1 MPRVLAGIDVGG
13 TRIKAGLADESG
25 CLLSS
30 NALETRSCHDAESF
44 LGTVAAE
51 IGRQAKAASS
61 HIAAAGVGC
70 PGRIDFASGQVIW
83 LKTKLTFLEGVPL
96 AARLSERLNCPVV
109 CDNDVNAILAGEMRF
124 GAGRGY
130 RDVAAVTVGTGIG
143 GALVVD
149 GHMVRG
155 HNWAT
160 GHFGYMSL
168 DPRGPHHVCGNTGI
182 VEEHASLRGILR
194 ELRGALG
201 EGSPLTP
208 ALARGEELG
217 LHELFDASDAG
228 DPVSRRMAERMV
240 LELGALVANLVYA
253 LDPEVVL
260 VGGGLIAQR
269 PSVLDAI
276 RDEALARLDYLPAGA
291 TRILP
296 MALGD
301 AAGMLGGAALAM
313 DAMAQKNTGLGARG
327 GEVDEGNDDTDAP
340 VGGNPNAKACNQ
352 RAATRGSR
360 AGVAARRG

>member
-1 MPRVLAGIDVGG
+1 MPRILAGIDIGG

-25 CLLSS
+25 RLLSS
-30 NALETRSCHDAESF
+30 NVLETRNCHDAESF
-44 LGTVAAE
+44 LGMVAGK
-51 IGRQAKAASS
+51 IGRQAKAAPSR
-61 HIAAAGVGC
+61 IAAAGVGC
-70 PGRIDFASGQVIW
+70 PGRIDFASGQVTW
-83 LKTKLTFLEGVPL
+83 LKTKLMFLEGVPL

-109 CDNDVNAILAGEMRF
+109 CDNDANAILAGEMRF

-149 GHMVRG
+149 GRMVRG
-155 HNWAT
+155 RNWAT

-168 DPRGPHHVCGNTGI
+168 DPWGPHHVCGNTGI
-182 VEEHASLRGILR
+182 VEEHASLSGILR

-201 EGSPLTP
+201 EPSLLTP

-217 LHELFDASDAG
+217 LRELFEASDAG

-240 LELGALVANLVYA
+240 LELGVLVANLVYA

-260 VGGGLIAQR
+260 IGGGLIAHR

-276 RDEALARLDYLPAGA
+276 RNEALARLDYLPAG
-291 TRILP
+291 TTKILP

-301 AAGMLGGAALAM
+301 AAGVLGGAALAM
-313 DAMAQKNTGLGARG
+313 DAIAKKNTGLRARG
-327 GEVDEGNDDTDAP
+327 GEVDESNDDTDAP
-340 VGGNPNAKACNQ
+340 VGGNIDEKARNQ
-352 RAATRGSR
+352 RAAARGIR